1 MPELNSDTMLQLA
14 PSLTVQLGP
23 EKVIHVGGR
32 RINAPANILS
42 ILDAFSNP
50 IQYSV
55 AVKNLTAKVS
65 GAQAWIELVS
75 NIRGLHQAGV
85 LVDEAGS
92 APTPMIGWAAP
103 QVHIVMLND
112 KPRTDTF
119 IAAIN
124 DTVREGDVVVDI
136 GTGTGVLALAS
147 ARAGAKHVY
156 AIEATEIGQAAKEL
170 FEANGFADRITLIPG
185 WSSQVQLPEKAN
197 VLVAEII
204 GNDPLEEGVMETFAD
219 ARRRFLTP
227 DARIIPSRVQSFG
240 APIEIDEAVYKRFA
254 FTPESTLAWREWYGF
269 DFASLLETGVNK
281 SIVMRLMPH
290 EIRSW
295 PQLSDPVLLAD
306 LDLSGTTVPRVNET
320 TSFTIT
326 KDGTMSGFIVYFNL
340 DVSPGQQLSTA
351 PEKAGEKC
359 SWAVRGWLSGA
370 PVQVKK
376 GDRFNVRYSY
386 RVESSD
392 IKVEISP
399 A

>member
-92 APTPMIGWAAP
+92 AATPMIGWAAP

-112 KPRTDTF
+112 KPRTDAF

-124 DTVREGDVVVDI
+124 QTVREGDVVVDI

-269 DFASLLETGVNK
+269 DFASLLETSVNK